1 MEANMAKR
9 KGTGNGAFIAGMILG
24 AIGGAIGGLFV
35 APKPGAE
42 LRHDIESK
50 VTAKTGPLGGA
61 GDSSDDGKERAIGL
75 LDRAA
80 ERAQEI
86 SGKIAAMELPFDDD
100 RSDHAPGPNAP
111 SAGIDPKAPAS

>member
-1 MEANMAKR
+1 MEAKMAKR

-35 APKPGAE
+35 APKPGGE
-42 LRHDIESK
+42 LRRDIESK
-50 VTAKTGPLGGA
+50 VTATTGPLRGA
-61 GDSSDDGKERAIGL
+61 DGDSEPGPGL
-75 LDRAA
+75 LDKAA
-80 ERAQEI
+80 ERAQEL

-100 RSDHAPGPNAP
+100 RSEHAPGPNAP